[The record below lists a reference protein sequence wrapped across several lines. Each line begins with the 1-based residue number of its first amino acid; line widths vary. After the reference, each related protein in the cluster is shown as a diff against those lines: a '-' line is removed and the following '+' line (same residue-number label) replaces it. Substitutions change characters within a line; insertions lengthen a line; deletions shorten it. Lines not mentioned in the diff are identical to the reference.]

1 LAGGGRRSSSKRHI
15 GNTRAEPRELSPPDL
30 DSLSFVGVTT
40 GQSAATRLFPAW
52 SKELGLRDVRLVG
65 YDLPIHAPREQYRD
79 LVRRIKSDEHARGAL
94 ITTHKID
101 LFEACRDLF
110 DRIDESALLC
120 GETSCLSKRDGML
133 RARATDMLSA
143 GRSLDEFLPVDH
155 FQKTAGEVLCLGAGG
170 SAIAIT
176 LHLLGRTRITV
187 VNRSQARLDGMRA
200 IHARVNAS
208 AAVTYIANSDPLVND
223 ELMRELPAS
232 SLVINATGM
241 GKDTPGSPVSDA
253 ALFPPNAIVWEVNYR
268 GDLRFLKQALVQRVE
283 RGLRVHD
290 GWRYFIHGWA
300 TVIEEVFDL
309 QIQEDQL
316 ARLAALSEAERRQLP
331 AGT

>member
-1 LAGGGRRSSSKRHI
+1 MGH
-15 GNTRAEPRELSPPDL
+15 
-30 DSLSFVGVTT
+30 
-40 GQSAATRLFPAW
+40 
-52 SKELGLRDVRLVG
+52 
-65 YDLPIHAPREQYRD
+65 DLPIHAPREEYRS
-79 LVRRIKSDEHARGAL
+79 LVGRIKTDEHERGAL

-110 DRIDESALLC
+110 DQIDESSLLC

-133 RARATDMLSA
+133 CARATDLVSA
-143 GRSLDEFLPVDH
+143 SRSLDEFLPVDH

-187 VNRSQARLDGMRA
+187 VNRSQGRLDAMRA
-200 IHARVNAS
+200 IHASVNAL
-208 AAVTYIANSDPLVND
+208 ADVAYIRNADPLLND
-223 ELMRELPAS
+223 ELMGDLPAG
-232 SLVINATGM
+232 SLLINATGM
-241 GKDTPGSPVSDA
+241 GKDTPGSPVSNA
-253 ALFPPNAIVWEVNYR
+253 ALFPANGIVWEVNYR
-268 GDLRFLKQALVQRVE
+268 GELQFLRQALGQRVE

-309 QIQEDQL
+309 HIQEDQL
-316 ARLAALSEAERRQLP
+316 SRLAALSEGERRQLP
-331 AGT
+331 AGA